1 MIYVIK
7 QQLELLCAIKLAYIC
22 LVKIKNRFYHICLV
36 LVFVPL
42 ITKSQSASYKESLKK
57 DVSLFESAKTASDFI
72 YAANCFEKL
81 AMTEKKEWLAF
92 YYAGLCNVLAAF
104 EKQNKDIDTYC
115 DKAEGF
121 SRKADSLS
129 KNNSEVMVLKSM
141 IAAARIN
148 VNKAQRGQKYGAMAT
163 KFAMEAVKLNDGN
176 PRAHFVKAKAILNTP
191 PALGGGEKKAK
202 PVFELAL
209 EKAQKILK
217 DGSIFFPTWG
227 RAEAEQE
234 LKKINA
240 SAVKK

>member
-1 MIYVIK
+1 MKQIQLFIIVALLGMLIPIDVI
-7 QQLELLCAIKLAYIC
+7 
-22 LVKIKNRFYHICLV
+22 
-36 LVFVPL
+36 
-42 ITKSQSASYKESLKK
+42 SQSTSFKENLKK
-57 DVSLFESAKTASDFI
+57 DIALFESAKTANEFI

-81 AMTEKKEWLAF
+81 AMTEKNQWLPF
-92 YYAGLCNVLAAF
+92 YYAGLCDVLAAF
-104 EKQNKDIDTYC
+104 EKQNKEIDTFC

-163 KFAMEAVKLNDGN
+163 KFAMEAVKLNDAN

-202 PVFELAL
+202 PAFELVL
-209 EKAQKILK
+209 EKMKTFKPESLQAPSWGK
-217 DGSIFFPTWG
+217 D
-227 RAEAEQE
+227 EAEKE